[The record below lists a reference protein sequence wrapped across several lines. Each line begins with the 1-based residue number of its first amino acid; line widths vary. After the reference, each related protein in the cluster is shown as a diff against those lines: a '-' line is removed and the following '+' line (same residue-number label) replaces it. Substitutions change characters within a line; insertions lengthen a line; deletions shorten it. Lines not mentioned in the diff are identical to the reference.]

1 MWTRILNSLHMII
14 EISWQENQYDFSI
27 MTLNVF
33 PCKYLERINVF
44 VMSK

>member
-27 MTLNVF
+27 MTLNIF
-33 PCKYLERINVF
+33 PVNILKELMF
-44 VMSK
+44 L